1 MKSATLKLIS
11 ISTAMLLGVAPVLPA
26 AASDFTADATQ
37 SVVAQS
43 AAVPLKGRVTSVD
56 VAGRTMTVL
65 GEHGKEVRLPLVM
78 RPDDKTLPQVGD
90 AIALQYKDALVVEL
104 HKVAAQSDGIRKRV
118 DTDVFLPTASGYEVA
133 RQVEVEATVLHVD
146 AQARRVSLRGA
157 TRRFAMDV
165 HPGVDLNQV
174 HPGDT
179 VRMVFVQTYAVQD
192 TQG

>member
-37 SVVAQS
+37 SVVAQ
-43 AAVPLKGRVTSVD
+43 AAAMPLKGRVTSVD
-56 VAGRTMTVL
+56 VTSRTMTVL

-146 AQARRVSLRGA
+146 TQARKVTLRGA

-165 HPGVDLNQV
+165 HPGVDLKQV

-179 VRMVFVQTYAVQD
+179 VRLVFVQTYAVQD